1 MPRMC
6 SILTDIRLKSFIRAE
21 GDGSAGATGRTEVE
35 SHGVA
40 AGSRSIDDLIPRSE
54 GVLSDPRIDDLYR
67 AWSDAFRR
75 QDVDAIVALLTP
87 DYVLWAPGAPPL
99 NADGLR
105 PRLAAAFAVY
115 EIIPTFEC
123 EERLVSGDLAFDRG
137 WDTQKLRPRSGGEF
151 QPHRQRVFLLL
162 QRCSD
167 GVWRFARGMSQP
179 GPAA

>member
-1 MPRMC
+1 M
-6 SILTDIRLKSFIRAE
+6 S
-21 GDGSAGATGRTEVE
+21 GAGHHNWTEVDSYE
-35 SHGVA
+35 A
-40 AGSRSIDDLIPRSE
+40 AAASRSIDGLIPRSE
-54 GVLSDPRIDDLYR
+54 RVLSDPRIDDLYR

-75 QDVDAIVALLTP
+75 QDVDAIIALLTP

-105 PRLAAAFAVY
+105 PRLAAAFAAY

-123 EERLVSGDLAFDRG
+123 EERLVSGDLVFDRG

-162 QRCSD
+162 QQCSD